1 MTVSTNSTILTLIGS
16 NGRDTLIGTSGHD
29 IIIGGLG
36 GDTLTGGAGF
46 DQFVYES
53 FSDRTD
59 KITDF
64 NPNQDMVVLTDVFA
78 EIGYQGI
85 DPIAD
90 GYLQFVQTGSDARV
104 QIDPDG
110 VDGFHA
116 FRTMAILENVTIE
129 SLSVGSNVIV

>member
-1 MTVSTNSTILTLIGS
+1 MTVRRNKGTTIRGS
-16 NGRDTLIGTSGHD
+16 NGRDTLIGTKGND
-29 IIIGGLG
+29 ILIGGLG
-36 GDTLTGGAGF
+36 GDILTGGAGA

-59 KITDF
+59 TITDF
-64 NPNQDMVVLTDVFA
+64 NPNADMVVLTDVFA
-78 EIGYQGI
+78 EIGYEGS

-110 VDGFHA
+110 ADGFYA
-116 FRTMAILENVTIE
+116 FRTMAILQNVTIE
-129 SLSVGSNVIV
+129 SLVVGSNVII

>member
-1 MTVSTNSTILTLIGS
+1 
-16 NGRDTLIGTSGHD
+16 
-29 IIIGGLG
+29 
-36 GDTLTGGAGF
+36 LTGGEGA

-59 KITDF
+59 TITDF
-64 NPNQDMVVLTDVFA
+64 NPDEDMVVLTDVFA

-90 GYLQFVQTGSDARV
+90 GYLQFVQDGSKARV

-110 VDGFHA
+110 VGFHA
-116 FRTMAILENVTIE
+116 FRTMASLENVAIE
-129 SLSVGSNVIV
+129 SLAVGSNVII

>member
-1 MTVSTNSTILTLIGS
+1 MMVSTNSTILTLIGS
-16 NGRDTLIGTSGHD
+16 DGRDTLTGTINDD
-29 IIIGGLG
+29 ILIGGLG
-36 GDTLTGGAGF
+36 GDTLTGGAGA

-59 KITDF
+59 TITDF

-90 GYLQFVQTGSDARV
+90 GYLQFVQDNSNTRV

-110 VDGFHA
+110 ADGFQT
-116 FRTMAILENVTIE
+116 FRTMAILQNVAIE
-129 SLSVGSNVIV
+129 SLAVGINVII

>member
-1 MTVSTNSTILTLIGS
+1 MTVIGTD
-16 NGRDTLIGTSGHD
+16 GRDTLIGTSGDD
-29 IIIGGLG
+29 ILIGGLG
-36 GDTLTGGAGF
+36 GDTLTGGEGA

-59 KITDF
+59 TITDF
-64 NPNQDMVVLTDVFA
+64 NPDEDMVVLTDVFA

-90 GYLQFVQTGSDARV
+90 GYLQFVQDGSKARV

-116 FRTMAILENVTIE
+116 FRTMASLENVAIE
-129 SLSVGSNVIV
+129 SLSVGSNVII

>member
-1 MTVSTNSTILTLIGS
+1 MPVIGTD
-16 NGRDTLIGTSGHD
+16 GRDTLIGTTGND
-29 IIIGGLG
+29 ILIGGLG
-36 GDTLTGGAGF
+36 GDTLTGGAGA

-64 NPNQDMVVLTDVFA
+64 NPNQDMVVLTDVFI
-78 EIGYQGI
+78 EIGYDGI

-90 GYLQFVQTGSDARV
+90 GYLQFVQDGSNARV

-110 VDGFHA
+110 VDGFQV

-129 SLSVGSNVIV
+129 FLSVGSNVIV

>member
-1 MTVSTNSTILTLIGS
+1 MTVIGTD
-16 NGRDTLIGTSGHD
+16 GRDTLIGTSGDD
-29 IIIGGLG
+29 ILIGGLG
-36 GDTLTGGAGF
+36 GDTLTGGEGA

-59 KITDF
+59 TITDF
-64 NPNQDMVVLTDVFA
+64 NPDEDMVVLTDVFA

-90 GYLQFVQTGSDARV
+90 GYLQFVQDGSKARV

-110 VDGFHA
+110 VGFHA
-116 FRTMAILENVTIE
+116 FRTMASLENVAIE
-129 SLSVGSNVIV
+129 SLAVGSNVII

>member
-16 NGRDTLIGTSGHD
+16 NGRDTLIGTKGND
-29 IIIGGLG
+29 ILIGGLG
-36 GDTLTGGAGF
+36 GDTLTGGAGA
-46 DQFVYES
+46 DKFVYES

-64 NPNQDMVVLTDVFA
+64 KPNQDMVVLTDVFA

-110 VDGFHA
+110 AGFHA
-116 FRTMAILENVTIE
+116 FRTMAILQNVTIE
-129 SLSVGSNVIV
+129 SLVVGSNVIV

>member
-1 MTVSTNSTILTLIGS
+1 MMVIGTD
-16 NGRDTLIGTSGHD
+16 GRDTLIGTTDDD
-29 IIIGGLG
+29 IITGGLG
-36 GDTLTGGAGF
+36 GDTLTGEAGA

-64 NPNQDMVVLTDVFA
+64 NPNQDMVVLTDVFI
-78 EIGYQGI
+78 EIGYEGI

-90 GYLQFVQTGSDARV
+90 GYLQFVQDGSNARV

-110 VDGFHA
+110 ADGFYA
-116 FRTMAILENVTIE
+116 FRTMATLQNVTIE
-129 SLSVGSNVIV
+129 SLVVGSNVIV

>member
-1 MTVSTNSTILTLIGS
+1 MMVIGTD
-16 NGRDTLIGTSGHD
+16 GRDTLIGTTDDD
-29 IIIGGLG
+29 IITGGLG
-36 GDTLTGGAGF
+36 GDTLTGEAGA

-64 NPNQDMVVLTDVFA
+64 NPDQDMVVLTDVFA
-78 EIGYQGI
+78 EIGYAGA

-90 GYLQFVQTGSDARV
+90 GYLQFVQDGSNARV

-110 VDGFHA
+110 VDGFYP
-116 FRTMAILENVTIE
+116 FRTMAILQNVTIE
-129 SLSVGSNVIV
+129 SLAVGSNVIV